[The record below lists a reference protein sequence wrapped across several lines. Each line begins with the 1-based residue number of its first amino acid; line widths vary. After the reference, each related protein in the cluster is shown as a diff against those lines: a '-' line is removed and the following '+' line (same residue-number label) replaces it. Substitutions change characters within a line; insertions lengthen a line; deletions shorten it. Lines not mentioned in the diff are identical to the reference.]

1 MHISNYITP
10 VMYTD
15 ITGYS
20 PELIA
25 FFLKLASGS
34 ALLDGPLPVGDAVA
48 LLLIAAAVVI
58 AIADVTETQHTK
70 KHQNDYSVYMCYDK
84 QGELFYVGISNDVER
99 RMGEHMRN
107 PEFAKRYESKIVP
120 FSSISQAQ
128 ARVIETGI
136 ILGHDGLTNIR
147 YSIGEKRYP
156 QRSLIWNKIK
166 YDIIP
171 FM

>member
-1 MHISNYITP
+1 
-10 VMYTD
+10 
-15 ITGYS
+15 
-20 PELIA
+20 
-25 FFLKLASGS
+25 
-34 ALLDGPLPVGDAVA
+34 
-48 LLLIAAAVVI
+48 
-58 AIADVTETQHTK
+58 
-70 KHQNDYSVYMCYDK
+70 MCYDK

>member
-1 MHISNYITP
+1 
-10 VMYTD
+10 
-15 ITGYS
+15 
-20 PELIA
+20 
-25 FFLKLASGS
+25 
-34 ALLDGPLPVGDAVA
+34 
-48 LLLIAAAVVI
+48 
-58 AIADVTETQHTK
+58 
-70 KHQNDYSVYMCYDK
+70 MCYDK

-107 PEFAKRYESKIVP
+107 PEFLIQYGGRYDVP
-120 FSSISQAQ
+120 FSNISQAQ

>member
-1 MHISNYITP
+1 
-10 VMYTD
+10 MYTD

-70 KHQNDYSVYMCYDK
+70 KHQNDY
-84 QGELFYVGISNDVER
+84 
-99 RMGEHMRN
+99 
-107 PEFAKRYESKIVP
+107 
-120 FSSISQAQ
+120 
-128 ARVIETGI
+128 
-136 ILGHDGLTNIR
+136 
-147 YSIGEKRYP
+147 
-156 QRSLIWNKIK
+156 
-166 YDIIP
+166 
-171 FM
+171 